1 MRHAGTYRM
10 KYYFQRWKNF
20 NDLTALA
27 HKVNTEGDIVQR
39 RNELARNVKQMRNHL
54 IEEGY
59 DPAKIDA
66 YLMNKGDVQRNNMQK
81 SVISFFFTNSEF
93 DVVPKAFNSWKE
105 YCMKK
110 KLIRQRMRY
119 CLNNLRHPLHCYFNK
134 WKYDLADAK
143 KKYDHVKKEDLIEK
157 ILADEQIIG
166 STESK
171 LGRMDDAI

>member
-1 MRHAGTYRM
+1 
-10 KYYFQRWKNF
+10 
-20 NDLTALA
+20 
-27 HKVNTEGDIVQR
+27 
-39 RNELARNVKQMRNHL
+39 MRNHL

-66 YLMNKGDVQRNNMQK
+66 YLMEKGDVQRNNMQK

-105 YCMKK
+105 YLIKK

-119 CLNNLRHPLHCYFNK
+119 CLNNLRHPLHGYFNK
-134 WKYDLADAK
+134 WKYDLHDAK
-143 KKYDHVKKEDLIEK
+143 KKYDGVKKEDLIEK

-171 LGRMDDAI
+171 LGRMDDAIENLALQREHLLGNFIRG

>member
-1 MRHAGTYRM
+1 
-10 KYYFQRWKNF
+10 
-20 NDLTALA
+20 
-27 HKVNTEGDIVQR
+27 
-39 RNELARNVKQMRNHL
+39 MRNHL

-66 YLMNKGDVQRNNMQK
+66 YLMEKGDVQRNNMQK

-119 CLNNLRHPLHCYFNK
+119 CLNNLRHPLHGYFNK
-134 WKYDLADAK
+134 WKYDLHDAK
-143 KKYDHVKKEDLIEK
+143 KKYDDVKKEDLIEK

-171 LGRMDDAI
+171 LGRMDDAIENLALQREHLLGNFIRG